1 MAEDEGR
8 EMDLLL
14 NINIKLVNC
23 FYELNIST

>member
-14 NINIKLVNC
+14 TINMKLVNC